1 MFRDIGNNDLLFPTQ
16 RPRPKSISDVSFQV
30 LRQIDDSANAPSAGT
45 HPSISLSL
53 SATGETFTDVG
64 NWIITSAVTGE
75 RVTNF
80 SVSGTGTQS
89 ATISTTTNHANGGL
103 DSGAKHNIFARINKG
118 NATRRTKTLTETT
131 ITGTIDSDGE
141 NLRFVKIP
149 YADVYEVIS
158 IKQTDSDGA
167 DLSHNFTLDNGQRKD
182 FYQHGRLVVKKRY
195 HSTKRN
201 YL

>member
-1 MFRDIGNNDLLFPTQ
+1 MTLQMLLLHLHT
-16 RPRPKSISDVSFQV
+16 
-30 LRQIDDSANAPSAGT
+30 RQLVYLYLQLEKHLQIQ
-45 HPSISLSL
+45 
-53 SATGETFTDVG
+53 G

-149 YADVYEVIS
+149 YADIYEVIS
-158 IKQTDSDGA
+158 IKQTDSEWCGFISQ
-167 DLSHNFTLDNGQRKD
+167 LYFR
-182 FYQHGRLVVKKRY
+182 
-195 HSTKRN
+195 
-201 YL
+201 